1 MRTISLLG
9 IAVLLA
15 AAGCSRSG
23 YADEAAGGGSEVEA
37 PIPTSEASQITGQNR
52 EAPPVAPKNAPVR
65 AVIRNGELTVRVANV
80 EQAEDKV
87 AAMIQAAGGYV
98 DSAESSDLAGATPT
112 LNMKLKVPVAKFDA
126 ILDQIEA
133 LGTRMA
139 KKVGSEDV
147 TASLVD
153 MNARLKVMRSQEE
166 VYRRMLAKSSNSQEM
181 MDVQDKL
188 MNLRGMIES
197 LEGQQKS
204 LSGLAALST
213 IELTLQ
219 QSSESIMASTNDP
232 NWAREAWGASVGT
245 LGSVARIGGTGFI
258 WAAVFSP
265 IWLPIAWF
273 WRSQRRPKRPAPGP
287 NFDIAG

>member
-9 IAVLLA
+9 VAVLLT
-15 AAGCSRSG
+15 AAGCSKSE
-23 YADEAAGGGSEVEA
+23 YADEAAAGGPVVNS
-37 PIPTSEASQITGQNR
+37 PIPTSEASQATGRDR
-52 EAPPVAPKNAPVR
+52 EAPPVAPDKAPSR
-65 AVIRNGELTVRVANV
+65 AVIRKGELTVRVLSV
-80 EQAEDKV
+80 EQTEDKV
-87 AAMIQAAGGYV
+87 SALILAAGGYV

-112 LNMKLKVPVAKFDA
+112 LSMKLKVPVAKFDS

-133 LGTRMA
+133 LGTRLA

-153 MNARLKVMRSQEE
+153 MNARLKIMRAQED
-166 VYRRMLAKSSNSQEM
+166 VYRRMLSKSNNSQEM
-181 MDVQDKL
+181 MEVQEKL

-232 NWAREAWGASVGT
+232 NWAREAWGGAVGT
-245 LGSVARIGGTGFI
+245 LGTVARIGGSGLI
-258 WAAVFSP
+258 WALVFSP
-265 IWLPIAWF
+265 FWAPIFWF
-273 WRSQRRPKRPAPGP
+273 WRSQRRSRRPVPGP